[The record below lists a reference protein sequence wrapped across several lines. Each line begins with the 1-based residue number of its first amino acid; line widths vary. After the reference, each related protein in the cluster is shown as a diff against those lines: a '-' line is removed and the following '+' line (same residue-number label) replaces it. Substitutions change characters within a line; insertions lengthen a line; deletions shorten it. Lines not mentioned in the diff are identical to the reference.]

1 MIKLLDLDF
10 MGATPS
16 VMTGWSAP
24 RGAGGG
30 AGEATYFNAAGS
42 LVQAAAGEWRIDHD
56 PVTLARRGLLREPR
70 RTNWVANS
78 RLNGAAPG
86 TPGTLPTNWAATASG
101 GLALTEISFVGSE
114 DGLPCIDLR
123 ITGATAGIGVF
134 ALTFIS
140 TTAAPAA
147 NAEIWTGSWYWRLV
161 AGSGPNV
168 WQMGWQEYPA
178 AGTPAL
184 VDVTVAVTAPT
195 GAALRGQRVIN
206 TRTLA
211 GGATVAFVR
220 HRLRLAVPAG
230 THDFTLRLAV
240 PQLELGAFATSPILN
255 PIGGPAVT
263 TREADGG
270 SVSLSALSAAT
281 LYLEERTVGQAASGG
296 LGGVLADDSTANNRL
311 AITAT
316 GGTGYAPTVTG
327 NSLNIATFSTA
338 AITNGVVDRAAL
350 SYAPNAMAAALDG
363 ASLGTDESG
372 ALANSISRVAI
383 SAGERAVHLR
393 ALRLYAAPMNLP
405 QLQALTLDGGEPASV
420 GINLPAIRRPAE
432 AAERLI
438 GLTQTH
444 ESPFD
449 GTLQTLE
456 MPGARW
462 ELTATWPILGPDD
475 RRLMAAFLASLRGRA
490 GRFVFSPAQWSPRR
504 ATGGGTPVVNGDFQV
519 GSALSTRGWTALA
532 QVMRAG
538 DWLSYVDTRGRR
550 RLHLVLADASADAAG
565 VAALSISPPIRRAGA
580 DGVAVDVVAPAGV
593 FMLPQ
598 DEAPQLNIRA
608 PSFGQVTITMREALA

>member
-86 TPGTLPTNWAATASG
+86 TPGTLPTNWAATVSG

-123 ITGATAGIGVF
+123 ITGTTAGVGVF
-134 ALTFIS
+134 ALSFVS
-140 TTAAPAA
+140 STAAPAG
-147 NAEIWTGSWYWRLV
+147 NGEIWTGSWYWRLV

-184 VDVTVAVTAPT
+184 ADVLVAVTAPT
-195 GAALRGQRVIN
+195 GAALRDQRVIN

-211 GGATVAFVR
+211 GGGTVAFVR
-220 HRLRLAVPAG
+220 HRLRLTVPAG

-240 PQLELGAFATSPILN
+240 PQLELGSFATSPILN
-255 PIGGPAVT
+255 PISGPAVT
-263 TREADGG
+263 TREAEEG
-270 SVSLSALSAAT
+270 SITVSALTAAT
-281 LYLEERTVGQAASGG
+281 LYLEERTAAKAASGS
-296 LGGVLADDSTANNRL
+296 LGGVQADDGTANNRL
-311 AITAT
+311 ALSAT
-316 GGTGYAPTVTG
+316 GAAGYAPSITG
-327 NSLNIATFSTA
+327 GGSAIATFSTA
-338 AITNGVVDRAAL
+338 AITDGAVDRAAV
-350 SYAPNAMAAALDG
+350 SYAPNAMATALNG
-363 ASLGTDESG
+363 VSLGTDTSG
-372 ALANSISRVAI
+372 ALTGNISRVAI
-383 SAGERAVHLR
+383 AAGDRAMHLR
-393 ALRLYAAPMNLP
+393 ALRLYAAALTLP
-405 QLQALTLDGGEPASV
+405 QVQALTLDGSEPAAV
-420 GINLPAIRRPAE
+420 GIGLPAIRRPAE

-438 GLTQTH
+438 GLTQAH

-449 GTLQTLE
+449 GTVQTLE

-462 ELTATWPILGPDD
+462 ELTATWPTLGPDD

-490 GRFVFSPAQWSPRR
+490 GRFLFSPAQWSPRR
-504 ATGGGTPVVNGDFQV
+504 ATGGGTPVINGDFQT
-519 GSALSTRGWTALA
+519 GSALSTRGWTALGQA
-532 QVMRAG
+532 MRAG

-550 RLHLVLADASADAAG
+550 RLHLVLADASADANG

-580 DGVAVDVVAPAGV
+580 DGAAVDVVAPAGV

>member
-16 VMTGWSAP
+16 VMAEWSAP

-30 AGEATYFNAAGS
+30 AGEATYFDASGS
-42 LVQAAAGEWRIDHD
+42 LVQAAAGEWRVDHD
-56 PVTLARRGLLREPR
+56 PITLVRRGLLLEPAS
-70 RTNWVANS
+70 TNFIRNS
-78 RLNGAAPG
+78 RAGGAVAG
-86 TPGTLPTNWAATASG
+86 TPGTVPTNWAAYGNAA
-101 GLALTEISFVGSE
+101 GLTWNVVGSGTE
-114 DGLPCIDLR
+114 NGIPYVDLR
-123 ITGATAGIGVF
+123 ISGTSS
-134 ALTFIS
+134 S
-140 TTAAPAA
+140 TVDA
-147 NAEIWTGSWYWRLV
+147 NLRADES
-161 AGSGPNV
+161 
-168 WQMGWQEYPA
+168 YPA
-178 AGTPAL
+178 AAFGQNWTHS
-184 VDVTVAVTAPT
+184 VYIRRVA
-195 GAALRGQRVIN
+195 G
-206 TRTLA
+206 TLA
-211 GGATVAFVR
+211 GISQVKLFLTQWTSGPTFIGQQQAIIDVSAASMRASRQVFSAALAQPTVSLVGGQ
-220 HRLRLAVPAG
+220 LGVQPASG
-230 THDFTLRLAV
+230 VAIDCTFRIAA
-240 PQLELGAFATSPILN
+240 PQLEQGAFATSPILN
-255 PIGGPAVT
+255 PLGSPAVT
-263 TREADGG
+263 TREADEA
-270 SVSLSALSAAT
+270 SVSISALTAAT
-281 LYLEERTVGQAASGG
+281 LYLEERTAGQAASGA
-296 LGGVLADDSTANNRL
+296 LGGVLADDGTANNRL

-338 AITNGVVDRAAL
+338 AITNGAVDRLAL

-363 ASLGTDESG
+363 ASLGTDASG
-372 ALANSISRVAI
+372 ALYNNISRVAI
-383 SAGERAVHLR
+383 SAGERVRHVR
-393 ALRLYAAPMNLP
+393 ALRLYAAPLNLP
-405 QLQALTLDGGEPASV
+405 QLQALTLDGGEPAAV
-420 GINLPAIRRPAE
+420 GISLPAIRRPAE

-462 ELTATWPILGPDD
+462 ELTATWPTLGPDD

-490 GRFVFSPAQWSPRR
+490 GRFAFSPAQWSPRR
-504 ATGGGTPVVNGDFQV
+504 ATGGGTPVINGDFQV
-519 GSALSTRGWTALA
+519 GSTLSTRGWTALA

-550 RLHLVLADASADAAG
+550 RLHLVVADASADAAG

>member
-10 MGATPS
+10 LTATPS

-30 AGEATYFNAAGS
+30 AGEATYFDASGN
-42 LVQAAAGEWRIDHD
+42 LVEASAGEWRVDHD
-56 PVTLARRGLLREPR
+56 PVTLVRRGLLLEPR
-70 RTNWVANS
+70 RTNFIRNS
-78 RLNGAAPG
+78 RAGGAVPG
-86 TPGTLPTNWAATASG
+86 TPGTAPTNWALAGTGGVNFNIVGTGTENNLTYVDIRISGTSTTGNSPLIRADQVYPVAAHGQVWTHSMYARLIAGTLNGITNFRMYVTEWTSG
-101 GLALTEISFVGSE
+101 GAYLGQGASSFTLTSGALSGARLFHTSTLTPPTT
-114 DGLPCIDLR
+114 GL
-123 ITGATAGIGVF
+123 
-134 ALTFIS
+134 
-140 TTAAPAA
+140 
-147 NAEIWTGSWYWRLV
+147 
-161 AGSGPNV
+161 AGSQFDFAVSVGVPIDCTFRV
-168 WQMGWQEYPA
+168 A
-178 AGTPAL
+178 A
-184 VDVTVAVTAPT
+184 
-195 GAALRGQRVIN
+195 
-206 TRTLA
+206 
-211 GGATVAFVR
+211 
-220 HRLRLAVPAG
+220 
-230 THDFTLRLAV
+230 
-240 PQLELGAFATSPILN
+240 PQLEIGTFPTSPILN
-255 PIGGPAVT
+255 PVGTYAVT
-263 TREADGG
+263 TREADEA
-270 SVSLSALSAAT
+270 SVSISALSAAT
-281 LYLEERTVGQAASGG
+281 LHLEERTAGQAASGA
-296 LGGVLADDSTANNRL
+296 LGGVLADDGTANNRL

-338 AITNGVVDRAAL
+338 AITNGAVDRAAL

-363 ASLGTDESG
+363 ASLGADTSG
-372 ALANSISRVAI
+372 ALSNSISRVAI
-383 SAGERAVHLR
+383 SAGERARHLR

-405 QLQALTLDGGEPASV
+405 QLQALTLDGGEPAAV
-420 GINLPAIRRPAE
+420 GISLPAIRRPAE

-462 ELTATWPILGPDD
+462 ELTATWPTLGPDD

-490 GRFVFSPAQWSPRR
+490 GRFAFSPAQWSPRR
-504 ATGGGTPVVNGDFQV
+504 ATGGGAPVINGDFQV
-519 GSALSTRGWTALA
+519 GGALSTRGWTALA

-580 DGVAVDVVAPAGV
+580 DGAVVDVVAPAGV

-598 DEAPQLNIRA
+598 DEAPQLSIRA